1 MLTVIYGESL
11 TRKIGFLT
19 VIEQVKRSIEKV
31 EQILSCPGINEIE
44 VYKEKLG
51 DTLVYDQRKGASLK
65 EHLEKIKDNSPESAK
80 IVLLSEETNDMGL
93 KADFKIGIGNGKMED
108 EINLLRAGAH
118 TVMRARDNIMPPV
131 WIILKDYLN
140 NNPENIEK
148 RRKYRLKMAELSL
161 ESKWE

>member
-1 MLTVIYGESL
+1 MLTMIYGESL
-11 TRKIGFLT
+11 ARKIGFLT

-44 VYKEKLG
+44 IYKGKLG

-80 IVLLSEETNDMGL
+80 IILLSEKTNDMGL

-131 WIILKDYLN
+131 WIILKDYHKLN
-140 NNPENIEK
+140 LEK
-148 RRKYRLKMAELSL
+148 LREYRLKKAEISL
-161 ESKWE
+161 KRNLNL